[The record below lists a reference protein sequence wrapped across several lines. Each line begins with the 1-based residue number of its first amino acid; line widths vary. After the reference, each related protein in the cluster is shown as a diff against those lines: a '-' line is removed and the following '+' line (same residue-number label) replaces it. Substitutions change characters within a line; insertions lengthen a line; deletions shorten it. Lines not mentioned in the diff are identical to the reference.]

1 METNFEIS
9 MELRPCM
16 ADGEEALFHKWITD
30 DRILLKEE
38 RHLTQEDKE
47 KAVKYYIK
55 NSIVPIGY
63 ETVKT
68 SKAYGLVEMNDGQIR
83 YIVPTDIQFVD
94 RKIDEYTFKY

>member
-16 ADGEEALFHKWITD
+16 ADGEEALFHKWITE

-38 RHLTQEDKE
+38 RHLTQRDKE
-47 KAVKYYIK
+47 KAVKYYHE
-55 NSIVPIGY
+55 NNIVPIEY

-68 SKAYGLVEMNDGQIR
+68 SKVYGLVEMNDGKME
-83 YIVPTDIQFVD
+83 YINPTNIQFLD
-94 RKIDEYTFKY
+94 KKNDEYAFRY